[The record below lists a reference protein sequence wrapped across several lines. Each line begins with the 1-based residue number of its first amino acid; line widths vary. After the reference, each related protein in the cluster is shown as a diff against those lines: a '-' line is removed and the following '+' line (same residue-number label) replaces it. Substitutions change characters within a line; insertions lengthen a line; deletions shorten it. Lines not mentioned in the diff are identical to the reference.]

1 MSPLVCRTMSVSHL
15 LSQLGPWMVARS
27 IGKSVGGKTRPMR
40 LVIGINEAMRRLER
54 LPFAGARQA
63 ALQSA
68 GEQLERAVK
77 ASLSH
82 VPGEDHATPWL
93 RTGELRDSIGH
104 ESDSSSLVVGSLS
117 QVAVDQELGTR
128 LIPPRPFL
136 SSTAAA
142 EAEALVGAMSQAVV
156 DTLKDQP

>member
-1 MSPLVCRTMSVSHL
+1 
-15 LSQLGPWMVARS
+15 
-27 IGKSVGGKTRPMR
+27 MR
-40 LVIGINEAMRRLER
+40 LVTGINEAMRRLER
-54 LPFAGARQA
+54 LPVAGARQA

-93 RTGELRDSIGH
+93 RTGELRDSISH
-104 ESDSSSLVVGSLS
+104 RSDGSALVVGSVS

-128 LIPPRPFL
+128 SIPPRPFL
-136 SSTAAA
+136 SPTAAA
-142 EAEALVGAMSQAVV
+142 EAEALIGAMSQVLV
-156 DTLKDQP
+156 DTLKEQR